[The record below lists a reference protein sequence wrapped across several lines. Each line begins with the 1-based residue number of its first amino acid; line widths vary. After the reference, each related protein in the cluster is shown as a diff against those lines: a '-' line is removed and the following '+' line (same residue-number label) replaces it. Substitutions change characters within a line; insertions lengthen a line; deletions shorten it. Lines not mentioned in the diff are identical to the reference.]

1 MQDANTIE
9 TKKLGTRWRAF
20 GLFIIAT
27 SQVSV
32 VWIAVRFIPRWDSWR
47 LLVFVLTTAALVTT
61 GYEIAKKG
69 RPTLLTFVFW
79 LCLFVGNFVRDVHRF
94 WNHDPNVDFFF
105 TLLMEAFYILIAL
118 VWIWKSPFGVRKI
131 HPMTTKPNLTQ
142 DENGDGN

>member
-27 SQVSV
+27 LQVSV
-32 VWIAVRFIPRWDSWR
+32 VWIAMRFIPRWDSWR
-47 LLVFVLTTAALVTT
+47 LLIFVLTTAALVTT

-69 RPTLLTFVFW
+69 RPTRLTFVFW

-94 WNHDPNVDFFF
+94 WNHDSNVDLFF
-105 TLLMEAFYILIAL
+105 TLFAEAFYVFFLL
-118 VWIWKSPFGVRKI
+118 VCVWRNPFGVRKI
-131 HPMTTKPNLTQ
+131 DPVAAKRDFT
-142 DENGDGN
+142 